1 VRLNGNGVVDLP
13 IRLMIVVLIVCISV
27 PLLTSAMEC
36 GESENAAAA
45 MDSEIDKIFNA
56 AAAVHYSGIGS
67 SRTVSVTIP
76 DGSEIVIPGGGGP
89 AGYSVH
95 KLYKGRDAGTRYM
108 ESPPIRFVT
117 EKLTITHSVMLLMT
131 SDIVDGQPVVRVSV
145 V

>member
-1 VRLNGNGVVDLP
+1 MKLNGNGVVDLP

-27 PLLTSAMEC
+27 PLLTSAMER
-36 GESENAAAA
+36 GESGNAEAA
-45 MDSEIDKIFNA
+45 MDSEIDRIFNA

-76 DGSEIVIPGGGGP
+76 DGSEIVIPGGGGSD
-89 AGYSVH
+89 GYSVS
-95 KLYKGRDAGTRYM
+95 KFYKGRDAGTRYM

-117 EKLTITHSVMLLMT
+117 ERLTITHSVLLLIT
-131 SDIVDGQPVVRVSV
+131 SEIVDGQPAVRVSV